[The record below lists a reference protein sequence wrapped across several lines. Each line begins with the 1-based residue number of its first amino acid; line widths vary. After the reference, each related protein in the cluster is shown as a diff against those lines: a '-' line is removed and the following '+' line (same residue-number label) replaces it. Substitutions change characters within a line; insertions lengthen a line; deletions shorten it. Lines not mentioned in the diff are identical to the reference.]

1 MFSCD
6 KNGRPYC
13 TSCRSPMVRATKYDR
28 GELWNRRIAFKCE
41 TCPQLMTIAVGTR
54 ERTSAKARAP
64 SPRLIAPIHG
74 LDAGREPGAIPPHFI
89 GAVFELS
96 DR

>member
-41 TCPQLMTIAVGTR
+41 TCPQLMTLAVGGGSTA
-54 ERTSAKARAP
+54 SAKAPCPLTVRQSKAIANEGLAP
-64 SPRLIAPIHG
+64 RQSRSPPSSNQ
-74 LDAGREPGAIPPHFI
+74 DAAAQP
-89 GAVFELS
+89 
-96 DR
+96 